1 MADNDFATGYAIGQN
16 DSNHGCYGGGWGNG
30 MFGDGGWIF
39 LILILAL
46 MGGGWGGGLGGFGG
60 AGLQGMATRADI
72 NTGFQF
78 NDLQNGI
85 RGIQQGLCDGFYAM
99 NTGMLNGFHGV
110 DNAICNLGYQ
120 VQQGFNTLGY
130 QQKDC
135 CCETQRLIERG
146 FCDTNYN
153 AATNTS
159 NIIQAGH
166 CDTDRVIAKLNDMEA
181 ARQQEKIEALRL
193 ENQSLRFSASQDRQN
208 AYITTAMQAQTNQL
222 IDRIAPYPVPSFNVC
237 APYNFGGYAG
247 NNWGGWGNNWGGWNR
262 SDGCGC
268 GCGCGCAA

>member
-1 MADNDFATGYAIGQN
+1 MSDSNDFAMGYAMGN
-16 DSNHGCYGGGWGNG
+16 DSHNNSCNEGGWG
-30 MFGDGGWIF
+30 MGGWIWIIL
-39 LILILAL
+39 LIAL
-46 MGGGWGGGLGGFGG
+46 FGGGLGWGGGGFGGYGG

-72 NTGFQF
+72 NAGFQF

-120 VQQGFNTLGY
+120 TQQGFNQLGY

-153 AATNTS
+153 LATNSS
-159 NIIQAGH
+159 NIVQAGH
-166 CDTDRVIAKLNDMEA
+166 ADTDRVIAKLDAMEN
-181 ARQQEKIEALRL
+181 ARQAEKIEALRL
-193 ENQSLRFSASQDRQN
+193 ENQTLRFQASQAQQN
-208 AYITTAMQAQTNQL
+208 AFFTANQDAQTAEL
-222 IDRIAPYPVPSFNVC
+222 IRRLRTPEAVPAYVVPNPNCCYGNPV
-237 APYNFGGYAG
+237 GIGYAG
-247 NNWGGWGNNWGGWNR
+247 GYNN
-262 SDGCGC
+262 GCGC
-268 GCGCGCAA
+268 GSCC